1 MCWPHF
7 SDGPS
12 RVQRSSSWCSKTR
25 KGEANKRGTVWPSTA
40 KTANGKTKETL
51 YLNIFLNTVV
61 ALLYLVVEA
70 IFVCSTGRL
79 KHVFA

>member
-12 RVQRSSSWCSKTR
+12 RVQSSSSWCGKTR
-25 KGEANKRGTVWPSTA
+25 KGEANKRDTVRPSTA